1 MRKQEEIERTVKALQ
16 SAVEYADK
24 LDGGVIQNGAQGNA
38 NHNSGTNA
46 GAHNGSLKRQPRPL
60 IPVRPSITEYSR
72 NELVRLI
79 QWISSDGELRTDDE
93 IITEMVAA
101 LGFGR
106 RGVRIEAAIR
116 NALVAFRAASQ
127 H

>member
-1 MRKQEEIERTVKALQ
+1 
-16 SAVEYADK
+16 
-24 LDGGVIQNGAQGNA
+24 
-38 NHNSGTNA
+38 
-46 GAHNGSLKRQPRPL
+46 
-60 IPVRPSITEYSR
+60 VRPSINEYSR
-72 NELVRLI
+72 NELVQLI

-106 RGVRIEAAIR
+106 RGVRIAAAIR

-127 H
+127 Q